1 MAEMKPTYHL
11 PPNFSTPPPPAGP
24 FRLGTVVRN
33 FERREQMRPLNQ
45 SAEDRIPIPE
55 GQIHPDHKGG
65 FEATRARLK
74 KGELGIW
81 AQFIGLDGIGAEASI
96 SAKKDE
102 NDTYKFAG
110 VDTEYFFPS
119 PTYISRCMELPD
131 VQDYLKGGNY
141 KKPVFLITGLKV
153 AKGVSVHL
161 KEGTKFSAKAEIGFN
176 NPGGTNIKAGPRIEG
191 TLDNSTSM
199 SFTESSDIVVG
210 IQCLKLHYKTGLF
223 GGGKKL
229 SDKLYMGGATFVD
242 DSRHEEERSD
252 NYVVARPED
261 CNLPGH
267 VTRGQIENE
276 EEQEETW
283 IVPA

>member
-24 FRLGTVVRN
+24 FHLGTVVRN

-45 SAEDRIPIPE
+45 SAEDRVPIPE
-55 GQIHPDHKGG
+55 GQIHLDYKGG

-74 KGELGIW
+74 NGELGIW
-81 AQFIGLDGIGAEASI
+81 AQFIGLNGIGAEASI

-110 VDTEYFFPS
+110 IDTEYFFPS
-119 PTYISRCMELPD
+119 PTYISQCMELPD

-153 AKGVSVHL
+153 AKGTSVHL
-161 KEGTKFSAKAEIGFN
+161 EEGTKFSAMAEIGLN
-176 NPGGTNIKAGPRIEG
+176 NPGGTNTKAGPRIKRI
-191 TLDNSTSM
+191 LDNSRSI

-210 IQCLKLHYKTGLF
+210 IQCLKVHYKTGLF
-223 GGGKKL
+223 SSGKKL
-229 SDKLYMGGATFVD
+229 SDELYTSGATFVD
-242 DSRHEEERSD
+242 SRHKEEQRD
-252 NYVVARPED
+252 NYVVAIPGNY
-261 CNLPGH
+261 NLPGH
-267 VTRGQIENE
+267 ITQGQIEIE
-276 EEQEETW
+276 GGQEETW